1 MCPVCRG
8 ATACL
13 VDSQSFNRFFRL
25 SIACFRH
32 VLCIIYPTQLA
43 RGDDPRAVCFAAVS
57 SFFSIPK
64 VTVDRDEVLPPTAC
78 KLCVQPRPLAVNV
91 ALPAFAA
98 ERRAAAPCLWRFHV
112 GAGGGEEGTGLPKSW
127 LGPKV

>member
-1 MCPVCRG
+1 M
-8 ATACL
+8 
-13 VDSQSFNRFFRL
+13 
-25 SIACFRH
+25 
-32 VLCIIYPTQLA
+32 IIYPTQLA